1 MLGLQTSKLLKT
13 LFWGL
18 LLVALSPLSV
28 EALTISPARIEL
40 VGDPGQTVTGEFLLI
55 NEQEA
60 ARTFYTSIQNF
71 EAQGETGTP
80 TFTTSDEG
88 LASWIKTSS
97 EVVLG
102 RGEQRKISYQ
112 ITIPSDAEAGGYFA
126 AVFLSSN
133 PPSNSGQSQV
143 SVGAKIGTLVLLRV
157 SGEIS
162 EDGAI
167 ASFGSK
173 ENKWFHTHLPVLF
186 SYRFTNS
193 GGDRINPEGTVT
205 IRNIVGIKTT
215 RFDANPTKGNI
226 LPGSTRKFEVRWGP
240 EAEMPKEFFGAV
252 AYQWK
257 HFALGIYHA
266 KLSLKYNN
274 LTDTE
279 SAMIVVFPWQLL
291 VILATILV
299 AVWFGGGRLIKQ
311 YNQWIIKRARL
322 GRSS

>member
-1 MLGLQTSKLLKT
+1 MLRLQTSSLIKT
-13 LFWGL
+13 LLGGL
-18 LLVALSPLSV
+18 FLTVFCVVSA

-40 VGDPGQTVTGEFLLI
+40 AGDPGQTVTGEFLLI

-60 ARTFYTSIQNF
+60 TRTFYTSIQNF

-88 LASWIKTSS
+88 LASWITTSS
-97 EVVLG
+97 EVVLA
-102 RGEQRKISYQ
+102 RGEQRKITYRV
-112 ITIPSDAEAGGYFA
+112 TIPSDADAGGYFA
-126 AVFLSSN
+126 AIFLSSN

-157 SGEIS
+157 SGEVS
-162 EDGAI
+162 EGGAI

-205 IRNIVGIKTT
+205 IRNMLGIKSD
-215 RFDANPTKGNI
+215 RFDANPSKGNI
-226 LPGSTRKFEVRWGP
+226 LPGSTRKFEVRWGV
-240 EAEMPKEFFGAV
+240 EAEMPKDFFGAV

-266 KLSLKYNN
+266 KLSLAYNDRID
-274 LTDTE
+274 TD

-291 VILATILV
+291 VILAAILI
-299 AVWFGGGRLIKQ
+299 ALYFGGGRLIKH
-311 YNQWIIKRARL
+311 YNQWIIKKARL
-322 GRSS
+322 NR

>member
-1 MLGLQTSKLLKT
+1 MLRLQTSNLLRT
-13 LFWGL
+13 LFGAL
-18 LLVALSPLSV
+18 LLVFLNVVSA

-40 VGDPGQTVTGEFLLI
+40 VGDPGQTVKGEFLLI

-60 ARTFYTSIQNF
+60 GRTFYTSIQNF

-80 TFTTSDEG
+80 TFTTADEG
-88 LASWIKTSS
+88 LASWITTPS
-97 EVVLG
+97 EIVLS
-102 RGEQRKISYQ
+102 RGEQRKVSYQ
-112 ITIPSDAEAGGYFA
+112 ITIPNDADAGGYFA
-126 AVFLSSN
+126 AIFLSSN
-133 PPSNSGQSQV
+133 PPSSSGQNQV

-157 SGEIS
+157 SGEVS
-162 EDGAI
+162 EGGAI

-173 ENKWFHTHLPVLF
+173 ENKWFYTHLPVLF

-205 IRNIVGIKTT
+205 IRNMLGIKAA

-226 LPGSTRKFEVRWGP
+226 LPGSTRKFEVHWGD
-240 EAEMPKEFFGAV
+240 ETEMPKEFFGAV

-266 KLSLKYNN
+266 KLSLAYND
-274 LTDTE
+274 LSDTD

-291 VILATILV
+291 IIWATIGV
-299 AVWFGGGRLIKQ
+299 AIWFGGGKLLKH
-311 YNQWIIKRARL
+311 YNQWIIKKAKLSR
-322 GRSS
+322 